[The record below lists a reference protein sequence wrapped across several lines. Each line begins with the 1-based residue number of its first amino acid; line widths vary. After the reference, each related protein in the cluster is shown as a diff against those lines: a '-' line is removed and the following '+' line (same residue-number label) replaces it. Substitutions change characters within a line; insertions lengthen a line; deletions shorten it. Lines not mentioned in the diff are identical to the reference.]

1 MSAVSTSLGS
11 HRSPWRRV
19 GGAALLLGLGLVV
32 TFGVVAPPE
41 RCPSVTAGEL
51 RASATEAVDWFER
64 NQEPDGTW
72 LYLYDS
78 GADKVAPEYNVVRH
92 SGVTMSLYQAASAGI
107 PGAMASADR
116 GLEWAVDNLVRR
128 DGWAAVRDGGI
139 ASAGA
144 TALLTA
150 GLVERRLDTG
160 DTSHDALLRQLG
172 GFLAAQTER
181 SGAVLAVYD
190 LIDDAPVAGFYSK
203 YYTGETYWALA
214 RLHRV
219 FPSGEWG
226 SVADRIGAYLAVDR
240 DRVEDIWP
248 PVPDHWAAYGMAE
261 TVGGGGRRLT
271 NDEVA
276 YARRQAGLFG
286 SQVRWVS
293 QRFGPW
299 GLVVRGPSVPRG
311 GGYGVM
317 GEAFTGWWHVAQ
329 ADDRLADLRGPIA
342 ERATCTAALAIQEQS
357 DASEAAESPAPDR
370 VRGAWFRDG
379 ETRMDDQQHA
389 LSALLRTE
397 AIVESEAASGGGDRD
412 GWPAPS
418 WWLWLAVLVAAI
430 NPFRIGPAVPR
441 EGRSS
446 SAVVQVAALGAAGGA
461 LLAFVL
467 SLTSG
472 PLLDA
477 LDVSRP
483 ALRIAAGVV
492 AVLAGVVAL
501 FRPAPP
507 AEPALPGWRAA
518 IVPVA
523 IPLTASP
530 ALILLA
536 LSAHAD
542 RGAGVVAAAVVVGVA
557 ALVALV
563 RFVPLGGTS
572 GRVLAWAARLTGAAL
587 IAGSLLL
594 VIDGVLDV

>member
-1 MSAVSTSLGS
+1 M
-11 HRSPWRRV
+11 
-19 GGAALLLGLGLVV
+19 
-32 TFGVVAPPE
+32 FGVVAPPE
-41 RCPSVTAGEL
+41 RCPSVTTGEL
-51 RASATEAVDWFER
+51 RESATEAVDWFER

-78 GADKVAPEYNVVRH
+78 GTDKVALEYNVVRH
-92 SGVTMSLYQAASAGI
+92 SGVTMSLYQAGAAGI
-107 PGAMASADR
+107 PGARDSADR
-116 GLEWAVDNLVRR
+116 GLEWALDHLVDR
-128 DGWAAVRDGGI
+128 DGWAAVRDGGV
-139 ASAGA
+139 ASSGA

-160 DTSHDALLRQLG
+160 DTRHDELLRQLG

-190 LIDDAPVAGFYSK
+190 LSDDAPVPGFYSK

-214 RLHRV
+214 RLHSV
-219 FPSGEWG
+219 FPSGGWG
-226 SVADRIGAYLAVDR
+226 SLADRVGAYLAVHR

-248 PVPDHWAAYGMAE
+248 PVPDHWAAYGLAE
-261 TVGGGGRRLT
+261 TADADRPLT
-271 NDEVA
+271 DDELD

-286 SQVRWVS
+286 AQIRWVS

-299 GLVVRGPSVPRG
+299 GTLVRGPSVPRG

-317 GEAFTGWWHVAQ
+317 GEAFTGLWRVAE

-342 ERATCTAALAIQEQS
+342 DRATCTAALAIRAQS
-357 DASEAAESPAPDR
+357 DASEASGLSAPGR

-397 AIVESEAASGGGDRD
+397 AIVEAAGSDS

-418 WWLWLAVLVAAI
+418 AWLWLGVLVAAF
-430 NPFRIGPAVPR
+430 NPFRVMPGVPR
-441 EGRSS
+441 DGRSRQS
-446 SAVVQVAALGAAGGA
+446 VVQVAAVGAAAGA
-461 LLAFVL
+461 VLTLVL
-467 SLTSG
+467 SLASG
-472 PLLDA
+472 PLLDV

-492 AVLAGVVAL
+492 AALAGVVAV
-501 FRPAPP
+501 FRSPPP

-518 IVPVA
+518 LVPVA

-542 RGAGVVAAAVVVGVA
+542 RGAGVVAAAVAAGAVG
-557 ALVALV
+557 LVALV
-563 RFVPLGGTS
+563 RFVPTGGTS
-572 GRVLAWAARLTGAAL
+572 GRVLAWLARLSGAAL

-594 VIDGVLDV
+594 VIDGILDV